1 MHSPFL
7 SHKCLQNVF
16 LFFRFSPQTLDIV
29 VTSEAAINVNFS
41 LEIDALV
48 TWSKDEDF
56 DIKENMESTEY
67 LTHQQMASQLEKLA
81 NESSNI
87 MEYIVIE
94 KSPMGNPIPLV
105 HLSLNITKHETSK
118 PHILLIGG
126 LHGNETVGAE
136 LLMRFVRHQLTG

>member
-1 MHSPFL
+1 
-7 SHKCLQNVF
+7 
-16 LFFRFSPQTLDIV
+16 
-29 VTSEAAINVNFS
+29 
-41 LEIDALV
+41 
-48 TWSKDEDF
+48 
-56 DIKENMESTEY
+56 
-67 LTHQQMASQLEKLA
+67 MASQLEKLA

-105 HLSLNITKHETSK
+105 HLSLNITNHETSK

-136 LLMRFVRHQLTG
+136 LLMRFVRHQITG